1 MPGEETPAEGVTPPQ
16 GEPAADADLVSDDSE
31 IVEEPEIIELSA
43 DALARQQAEA
53 ALEEERQRRSDTE
66 ARLRGVS
73 KAYTDLQS
81 EMEEFRKRMEAR
93 SRLQVQS
100 KAAEILSAFFEPIQ
114 NLKRAAE
121 AGGDAETLQ
130 QGLELVSRQFVD
142 TMGRLGLTEVPG
154 VGASFDPQLHEALA
168 VTPVTD
174 EDQDGRILMVHRT
187 GYQLGTH
194 VIQPAQVVIGK
205 LEAPVAEA

>member
-1 MPGEETPAEGVTPPQ
+1 
-16 GEPAADADLVSDDSE
+16 
-31 IVEEPEIIELSA
+31 
-43 DALARQQAEA
+43 
-53 ALEEERQRRSDTE
+53 
-66 ARLRGVS
+66 
-73 KAYTDLQS
+73 
-81 EMEEFRKRMEAR
+81 
-93 SRLQVQS
+93 
-100 KAAEILSAFFEPIQ
+100 
-114 NLKRAAE
+114 
-121 AGGDAETLQ
+121 
-130 QGLELVSRQFVD
+130 
-142 TMGRLGLTEVPG
+142 MGRLGLTEVPG